1 VQEPSSEKVL
11 LQQGFVVANHIM
23 TKHRI
28 VIFTQ
33 PDCPPCHILKLFFS
47 EKGIAFEQHG
57 ISSDPAAAEE
67 LTGRYFCHSTST
79 LVIGEEVM
87 IGFNPER
94 LDEIL
99 GE

>member
-1 VQEPSSEKVL
+1 
-11 LQQGFVVANHIM
+11 M
-23 TKHRI
+23 TKPKV

-33 PDCPPCHILKLFFS
+33 PDCPPCHIVKLFL
-47 EKGIAFEQHG
+47 EERGVAFEERDIQA
-57 ISSDPAAAEE
+57 DPATVKE
-67 LTGRYFCHSTST
+67 LLEVYKSHSTPT

-87 IGFNPER
+87 IGFDPER

>member
-1 VQEPSSEKVL
+1 MKSRV
-11 LQQGFVVANHIM
+11 
-23 TKHRI
+23 I
-28 VIFTQ
+28 VFTQ
-33 PDCPPCHILKLFFS
+33 PDCPPCQIVKLFL
-47 EKGIAFEQHG
+47 EERGVLFEERD
-57 ISSDPAAAEE
+57 ITRDPEAVRE
-67 LTGRYFCHSTST
+67 LTEKYGSHSTPT

>member
-1 VQEPSSEKVL
+1 
-11 LQQGFVVANHIM
+11 M
-23 TKHRI
+23 TQPNV

-33 PDCPPCHILKLFFS
+33 PDCPPCSVAKMFLAERDVTFEERDIS
-47 EKGIAFEQHG
+47 E
-57 ISSDPAAAEE
+57 DPSAVRE
-67 LTGRYFCHSTST
+67 LTDKYRSHSTPT

-99 GE
+99 GK

>member
-1 VQEPSSEKVL
+1 MMKPKV
-11 LQQGFVVANHIM
+11 
-23 TKHRI
+23 

-33 PDCPPCHILKLFFS
+33 PDCPPCHVVKLFLK
-47 EKGIAFEQHG
+47 EKGVAFEERD
-57 ISSDPAAAEE
+57 ISVDPAAVRD
-67 LTGRYFCHSTST
+67 LTEKYSSHSTPT

-87 IGFNPER
+87 IGFDPER

>member
-1 VQEPSSEKVL
+1 
-11 LQQGFVVANHIM
+11 M
-23 TKHRI
+23 KHR
-28 VIFTQ
+28 VVLFTQ
-33 PDCPPCHILKLFFS
+33 PDCPPCHVVKLFLT
-47 EKGIAFEQHG
+47 ERGVAFEERD
-57 ISSDPAAAEE
+57 ISRDPAAVRD
-67 LTGRYFCHSTST
+67 LTEKYKSHSTPT

>member
-1 VQEPSSEKVL
+1 V
-11 LQQGFVVANHIM
+11 
-23 TKHRI
+23 
-28 VIFTQ
+28 
-33 PDCPPCHILKLFFS
+33 KLFLT
-47 EKGIAFEQHG
+47 EKGVAFEERD
-57 ISSDPAAAEE
+57 ITVDPSAVRDLTEKYSS
-67 LTGRYFCHSTST
+67 HSTPT

>member
-1 VQEPSSEKVL
+1 VRDLTEKY
-11 LQQGFVVANHIM
+11 N
-23 TKHRI
+23 
-28 VIFTQ
+28 
-33 PDCPPCHILKLFFS
+33 S
-47 EKGIAFEQHG
+47 
-57 ISSDPAAAEE
+57 
-67 LTGRYFCHSTST
+67 HSTPT

>member
-1 VQEPSSEKVL
+1 
-11 LQQGFVVANHIM
+11 M
-23 TKHRI
+23 TRPRV

-33 PDCPPCHILKLFFS
+33 PDCPPCHIVKLFLA
-47 EKGIAFEQHG
+47 EKGVVFEERD
-57 ISSDPAAAEE
+57 ISIDPAAVQE
-67 LTGRYFCHSTST
+67 LTTEYSSHATPT

-87 IGFNPER
+87 IGFNPQR